1 MGNALRHNA
10 PDMVLINETLA
21 DGYYLSDYHGRIL
34 SADIAKDICKNVMR
48 FYKKHGYEI
57 DEINAGRQEEA
68 KREMERQEAEARA
81 LMLEGR
87 RKTKGHVYLFEC
99 GGRYKVGFSDNV
111 ERRAKQLDNRPF
123 KLNIVAVSE
132 LLDNA
137 YGIEQAIH
145 EKLDKYKIHGEWYE
159 LTDDK
164 VAQLEKIIKSI
175 SRR

>member
-1 MGNALRHNA
+1 MGNALRHDM
-10 PDMVLINETLA
+10 PDIVLLGETT
-21 DGYYLSDYHGRIL
+21 DGYYMSDYRQRIL
-34 SADIAKDICKNVMR
+34 SADAAKDICNNVMR
-48 FYKKHGYEI
+48 FYKKHGCEI
-57 DEINAGRQEEA
+57 DRINADRQEA
-68 KREMERQEAEARA
+68 SRREMERQEAEARA

-145 EKLDKYKIHGEWYE
+145 EKLDKYKIYGEWYE